1 MAIAVLHGNR
11 PWRHGQRRLLFYMG
25 IRPWRHG
32 QWRLPL
38 PVSAQAKEPY
48 ISNLPLQWSDRLSVI
63 SQKLLKS

>member
-11 PWRHGQRRLLFYMG
+11 PWRHGQWRLLFYMG
-25 IRPWRHG
+25 IVRGGTDNGGCCCLFLHRR
-32 QWRLPL
+32 Q
-38 PVSAQAKEPY
+38 EPH